1 MLTTSELGSFKLEP
15 VSSVVPD
22 LLDVS
27 QILERRGATAK
38 TQVAYCL
45 GTTDN
50 CRRLVAMKR
59 FYFDLVGEVPARD
72 FLGHE
77 CSSRREAR
85 KHASFIAHRIGTEHP
100 HFVQRGNGV
109 AVREE
114 GGVSFYQAP
123 IALTHRVRLH

>member
-1 MLTTSELGSFKLEP
+1 MYRKS
-15 VSSVVPD
+15 
-22 LLDVS
+22 
-27 QILERRGATAK
+27 ERRGATAK
-38 TQVAYCL
+38 TQVAYFL

>member
-1 MLTTSELGSFKLEP
+1 MSSFCTISALQA
-15 VSSVVPD
+15 
-22 LLDVS
+22 
-27 QILERRGATAK
+27 QIAGVMSAH
-38 TQVAYCL
+38 CII
-45 GTTDN
+45 GTTDSR
-50 CRRLVAMKR
+50 RRLVAMKR

-72 FLGHE
+72 FLGHD

-100 HFVQRGNGV
+100 HFVRRGNGV

-123 IALTHRVRLH
+123 IALTHRVRLP